1 MPVDEF
7 QDADDDD
14 EDTNAGSGQG
24 GRLCDSHS
32 DSDDSDDDD
41 DGQRVRPFSQ
51 SPQELLIL
59 GQVLQEF
66 RTLSPEERAY
76 VVANL
81 MNMASSPDIPVSLN
95 ENSSMSEF
103 ELRSANFVLQRFISA
118 IVKLTMDSVLTNLAT
133 VSYEFAHPANIAR
146 NSHKIQQRFLSVLLG
161 YDYPY
166 LVEDRPRGNWH
177 LKPTTVIRYLYRH
190 RNKLLSLMGPDKD
203 ALMTV
208 DGTTEEADI
217 HMSPLFAAV
226 KERLQ

>member
-14 EDTNAGSGQG
+14 EDTNAGSGTGSGKG
-24 GRLCDSHS
+24 GSHG

-95 ENSSMSEF
+95 ENKSMSSF

-133 VSYEFAHPANIAR
+133 VTYDFAHPQNMSR
-146 NSHKIQQRFLSVLLG
+146 NNHQIQQRFLSVLLG

-166 LVEDRPRGNWH
+166 LEKDRPPADRH
-177 LKPTTVIRYLYRH
+177 LKPTTVIRY
-190 RNKLLSLMGPDKD
+190 
-203 ALMTV
+203 
-208 DGTTEEADI
+208 
-217 HMSPLFAAV
+217 
-226 KERLQ
+226 